1 MNNQEFL
8 VSIKCMVYN
17 HEPYLRQCLEGF
29 VMQKTNF
36 RFEAIVHDDASTDG
50 SAAIIREYAE
60 KYPDII
66 KPIYETENQYSKRD
80 GSLSRIMNAHMH
92 GKYIAFCEGDDY
104 WTDPLKLQKQVDILE
119 ADPNV
124 SIVYTAFRTVDS
136 NGDFMPRPIYE
147 KYKEISFSGNI
158 LCQLISSGNFIM
170 TLTTCIRRDVYES
183 DIMTQTQIGLDYLL
197 FLTAASMGKAAY
209 LSEETGCYRYSPQSE
224 MNANLSYVKS
234 SYIKAKKYFVK
245 KLLSSGIKSFP
256 LKGRICLYLA
266 ILENAL
272 TFYVKRI
279 DKEYLHIVISKKR
292 LIPLIPIAIF
302 IRLINKIK

>member
-245 KLLSSGIKSFP
+245 KLLSFGIKSFP